1 MVIAPCTHVSKHT
14 PQSLHLSSTTNET
27 SPSLMEIARAGHLP
41 IQLPQ
46 PAQELALIFATM
58 FFTPYFISKL
68 ILFIE
73 FYLKMV
79 DVSV

>member
-1 MVIAPCTHVSKHT
+1 M
-14 PQSLHLSSTTNET
+14 
-27 SPSLMEIARAGHLP
+27 MEIARAGHLP

-58 FFTPYFISKL
+58 FFTPYFIGKL